1 MGKAAS
7 AVSGAIQKGVTSV
20 KKAVG
25 QIEPTEAEAR
35 AYLSQKGIDI
45 HTVNR
50 LIALKV
56 LPHTRMGADALGYD
70 YVANRERW
78 EETLDNAGVNR
89 EDRGKIIMKVLGKD
103 PDIAVWMPFMNAD
116 SFR

>member
-7 AVSGAIQKGVTSV
+7 AVGGALQKGVTSV

-25 QIEPTEAEAR
+25 QIPPTVPEAR
-35 AYLSQKGIDI
+35 AYLSKKGIDI
-45 HTVNR
+45 RTVDR
-50 LIALKV
+50 LMDLKV
-56 LPHTRMGADALGYD
+56 LPHTRMGADALGYN
-70 YVANRERW
+70 YKANRERW

-89 EDRGKIIMKVLGKD
+89 TERGDIMMKVLGKD